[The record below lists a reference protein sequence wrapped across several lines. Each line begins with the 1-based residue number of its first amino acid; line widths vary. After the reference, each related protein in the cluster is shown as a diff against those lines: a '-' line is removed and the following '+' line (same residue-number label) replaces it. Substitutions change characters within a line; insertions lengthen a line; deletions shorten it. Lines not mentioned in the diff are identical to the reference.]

1 MIAVRAK
8 IWICACLLLPGLA
21 SMAHAATTLDH
32 AAVTLQLAGQAEPH
46 SPADVEL
53 PYSWDSK
60 NNATGGRARFSLDF
74 HAADT
79 ASPQAL
85 FIPRAGN
92 AFEVSLNG
100 VRIGKMGEPGSDVDF
115 VKQPHFFP
123 IPQGILREKNTLD
136 VTIDAQVGRAAGLSP
151 MVVGAE
157 SEVRPAYESN
167 YRLRVIGSLVV
178 AIISSVLGTLALILW
193 FRQREPMYAF
203 YGLSELL
210 WALQVSDVLIQRS
223 PLPWPWGGIV
233 VWSAYA
239 MAPALICKFT
249 LVVIERHHGVLKRLT
264 DWHLILTVPVVMLA
278 RLGGWLWL
286 WPAWKAVVVMM
297 CLAVGWTVVR
307 HGMRSSAW
315 DKRILAIA
323 VIATAGTALRDLV
336 FIVILPN
343 TGILPAYVNAYGETS
358 WARYVWVAFGITLA
372 WVIAERMRKSTHA
385 IAHMNR
391 TLSQRLAARELE
403 LDAVFALQAQTG
415 RQQAVLEERQ
425 RLTRDMHDGLGSQ
438 LVGALQ
444 LAKNPAVT
452 KEMLA
457 VQLRETLDHLK
468 LTVDAM
474 QDTQGDI
481 ASLLGAL
488 RYRLN
493 PRLAAAGVQ
502 LTWSVE
508 PLPEIAGWTLQ
519 KSRDLQMLL
528 FEAFS
533 NLITHAGATH
543 ATLRAAPSTQTRE
556 IRIALQDNGRGFD
569 IDAMT
574 AAGGHGLANMRARA
588 ARIGAEL
595 HIESTS
601 KGTQTS
607 LVLPLPD
614 PDLQALVIE

>member
-1 MIAVRAK
+1 VIPVRAK
-8 IWICACLLLPGLA
+8 AWICACLLLGLA
-21 SMAHAATTLDH
+21 PAAHAVTTLDQ
-32 AAVTLQLAGQAEPH
+32 ASVTLQLAGESEPRH
-46 SPADVEL
+46 LADVKL
-53 PYSWDSK
+53 PYNWDSR
-60 NNATGGRARFSLDF
+60 NGQRDGRAQFSMDL
-74 HAADT
+74 HIADT
-79 ASPQAL
+79 ESPQGL
-85 FIPRAGN
+85 YIPRVGTT
-92 AFEVSLNG
+92 FEVALNG
-100 VRIGKMGEPGSDVDF
+100 VLIGKMGEPGNNEDT
-115 VKQPHFFP
+115 KQPYFFP
-123 IPQGILREKNTLD
+123 IPHRALRKNNTL
-136 VTIDAQVGRAAGLSP
+136 TILIEAQGGRTGGLSP
-151 MVVGAE
+151 IVFGAE
-157 SEVRPAYESN
+157 SEVRAAYESH

-203 YGLSELL
+203 YGFSELL
-210 WALQVSDVLIQRS
+210 WALQVSDVLIQRP
-223 PLPWPWGGIV
+223 PLPWPWWGIV
-233 VWSAYA
+233 VWTAYA
-239 MAPALICKFT
+239 MAPTLICKFT
-249 LVVIERHHGVLKRLT
+249 LVVIERHHGMLKRLT
-264 DWHLILTVPVVMLA
+264 DWHLMLAIPLAMLA

-286 WPAWKAVVVMM
+286 WPAWKAVIVLM

-307 HGMRSSAW
+307 HGIRSSAW

-343 TGILPAYVNAYGETS
+343 TGILPAYANTYGETS

-385 IAHMNR
+385 IARMNR
-391 TLSQRLAARELE
+391 TLSQRLAERELE
-403 LDAVFALQAQTG
+403 LNAVFALQAETG
-415 RQQAVLEERQ
+415 RRQAMLEERQ

-444 LAKNPAVT
+444 LAKNPGVT

-493 PRLAAAGVQ
+493 PRLAAADVQ
-502 LTWSVE
+502 LAWSVE

-519 KSRDLQMLL
+519 NSRDLQMIL

-543 ATLRAAPSTQTRE
+543 ATLRAAPSTRMNE

-569 IDAMT
+569 VDAMM

-595 HIESTS
+595 HIESS
-601 KGTQTS
+601 PEGTTTS
-607 LVLPLPD
+607 LVLALPA
-614 PDLQALVIE
+614 PDLQALVVE

>member
-1 MIAVRAK
+1 MIPVRAK
-8 IWICACLLLPGLA
+8 AWIRACLLLLCLA
-21 SMAHAATTLDH
+21 PVAHAATTLDH
-32 AAVTLQLAGQAEPH
+32 ASAKFQLAGEAEPRYF
-46 SPADVEL
+46 PDVKL
-53 PYSWDSK
+53 PYSWDSQ
-60 NNATGGRARFSLDF
+60 NGTTGGRAQFSVDF

-85 FIPRAGN
+85 YIARAGN
-92 AFEVSLNG
+92 VFAVTLNG

-123 IPQGILREKNTLD
+123 IPRGVLRENNTLD
-136 VTIDAQVGRAAGLSP
+136 ITIDAQVGRAAGLSP

-157 SEVRPAYESN
+157 SEVRAAYESH

-178 AIISSVLGTLALILW
+178 AIVSSVLGTLALILW

-203 YGLSELL
+203 YGFSELL
-210 WALQVSDVLIQRS
+210 WALQVSDVLIQQS
-223 PLPWPWGGIV
+223 PLPWPWWGMV

-249 LVVIERHHGVLKRLT
+249 LVVVEQHHGMLKRLT
-264 DWHLILTVPVVMLA
+264 DWHLILTVPIVMLA

-286 WPAWKAVVVMM
+286 WPAWKAVVVLM

-307 HGMRSSAW
+307 HGIRSGAW

-323 VIATAGTALRDLV
+323 VIATAGTALRDLIV
-336 FIVILPN
+336 IVILPN
-343 TGILPAYVNAYGETS
+343 TGILPAYTNASGETS

-385 IAHMNR
+385 IARMNR
-391 TLSQRLAARELE
+391 TLSQRLTERELE
-403 LDAVFALQAQTG
+403 LNAVFALQAEAG
-415 RQQAVLEERQ
+415 RRQAMLEERQ

-444 LAKNPAVT
+444 LAKNPTVT

-457 VQLRETLDHLK
+457 IQLRETLDHLK

-493 PRLAAAGVQ
+493 PRLAAADLQ

-519 KSRDLQMLL
+519 NSRDLQMIL

-543 ATLRAAPSTQTRE
+543 VTLRAAPSARMHE
-556 IRIALQDNGRGFD
+556 IRIALRDNGRGFD
-569 IDAMT
+569 VDVMT

-595 HIESTS
+595 HIASTS
-601 KGTQTS
+601 EGTTTS
-607 LVLPLPD
+607 LVLALPN
-614 PDLQALVIE
+614 PNLQALVLE